1 MSDSN
6 AVITE
11 TLHGIISHYQELHPE
26 RGGFSLENGLITSET
41 HGEKAKYA
49 NEEGY
54 NYRVGSK
61 DAMYDKDLT
70 SSYPRSHHLTDGRVF
85 RTKFMNMV
93 CGPKTRV
100 IAVVDDKEFTGNQ
113 AVAIINARVKEDIA
127 KFVVRHGKQ
136 PSAGLVGKF
145 REEEKKAINDVADL
159 KRVLRR
165 KNHYSANELNDKHDS
180 ILRVYDNGE
189 IEICDLYTGIVKTS
203 FPVSE
208 NYIDLIIRTLVFED
222 KVEHSSEADT
232 MLRASR
238 ASASSDFIDRI
249 SKDALISKETGRIS
263 SKTHKRVGK
272 QIEDLEA
279 LLPFARRLDS
289 VKLNEAYL
297 KGTRRYAGL
306 SDLANVDWDTITDED
321 KFVNVIVTPFYRSGV
336 IPDDAM
342 ARYSAIKQS
351 VDAMRP
357 QYDSLQN

>member
-11 TLHGIISHYQELHPE
+11 TLRGIISHYQELHPE
-26 RGGFSLENGLITSET
+26 RGGFSLENGMITSGT
-41 HGEKAKYA
+41 YGEKAKYA
-49 NEEGY
+49 NEHGY

-61 DAMYDKDLT
+61 DEMYDKDLT
-70 SSYPRSHHLTDGRVF
+70 ALYPRSRHLASGRAF

-93 CGPKTRV
+93 CGPRTHV

-113 AVAIINARVKEDIA
+113 AVAIINARVKEDVE

-136 PSAGLVGKF
+136 PSAGLVGQF
-145 REEEKKAINDVADL
+145 REEETNAIKDGADL
-159 KRVLRR
+159 KRVLRQN
-165 KNHYSANELNDKHDS
+165 NHYSANELNDKHDS

-189 IEICDLYTGIVKTS
+189 LEICDLYTGMVKTS

-232 MLRASR
+232 KLRAARS
-238 ASASSDFIDRI
+238 SASPDFIDSI
-249 SKDALISKETGRIS
+249 SKDALVSKETGRIS
-263 SKTHKRVGK
+263 SKTYKRVGK
-272 QIEDLEA
+272 QIEELEA
-279 LLPFARRLDS
+279 LIPFAKRLDA

-297 KGTRRYAGL
+297 KGTRRYAGS
-306 SDLANVDWDTITDED
+306 SDLSNVDWDRIKDED
-321 KFVNVIVTPFYRSGV
+321 TFVNVIVTPFYRSGV
-336 IPDDAM
+336 IPDEAM
-342 ARYSAIKQS
+342 TKYSAIKQS

-357 QYDSLQN
+357 QYDALRK